1 MQMTT
6 FVFSFL
12 FCGRGSVD
20 VPALNFYTVSL
31 LLASLVLLSHPL
43 RRTRHPRLVLA
54 LLFRAVPPW
63 LRAGLVGAAACVKE
77 RGGGRNPAFSR
88 HFTCKPPCFYA
99 FLWKKI
105 DAGLRFDTKKLR
117 KTIEIGRFMTRTI
130 FLFTKPQIRG
140 RGRRRVH
147 GLVCRYQGRGVQ
159 CFRFGAFDFFFKII
173 FSLFLPS
180 KVVLLLAWLLS
191 VCCRFCSRSCCDW
204 VSVFEKYCLAHSQF
218 FYILD

>member
-1 MQMTT
+1 
-6 FVFSFL
+6 
-12 FCGRGSVD
+12 
-20 VPALNFYTVSL
+20 VSL

-105 DAGLRFDTKKLR
+105 DVGLRFDTKKHR

-130 FLFTKPQIRG
+130 F
-140 RGRRRVH
+140 
-147 GLVCRYQGRGVQ
+147 
-159 CFRFGAFDFFFKII
+159 FFFNYKNHRYAGVVVGVFMGSFVDTRAAGYSASDSVPLIFLNFFFPLFLRSKLFCCWRG
-173 FSLFLPS
+173 FSLC
-180 KVVLLLAWLLS
+180 VV
-191 VCCRFCSRSCCDW
+191 
-204 VSVFEKYCLAHSQF
+204 VFATARAVIGSPF
-218 FYILD
+218 